1 MKKLISS
8 LFLFTLS
15 INFVAAQVS
24 TWDQNSAYTKGE
36 IAINSGKNYTALQDV
51 PAGTAITSSAYWKD
65 IDELMPELAKNN
77 EKPAGLDT
85 VISIPVDTL
94 QSQIAT
100 LKLPPDVNAT
110 TDSDTTG
117 GGTTGAIGQ
126 VAIDDPDL
134 AETSTGTRIINIST
148 RGKVVGSQDDD
159 ALVGGFVVRGT
170 PGSTIRLIIRGLGPY
185 MSGSIDSSL
194 LLADPIIEVYDNS
207 QQLIAKNDDWK
218 VQYSNTDPDPSTTLN
233 NGSYEVYTNQFAG
246 GVGLNDKEAG
256 VLLDLPI
263 YNDAQATA
271 QGVTGFAGYGIY
283 TVILKGVGGTTGVGQ
298 VAIDDP
304 DLTDNGSGNR
314 IINISTR
321 GFVGT
326 GTYEDLVGGY
336 VLKGP
341 AGGKKNFIMRGLGP
355 YMKLTQNKDI
365 YLTDPFMTV
374 EKGQT
379 VIGSSDNWATK
390 YSAND
395 PEPSTTLNNGNYTA
409 YTSGFA
415 GVGLQEKEAGL
426 LMEMEIDSSIGFGI
440 YTNTVKYS
448 AP

>member
-1 MKKLISS
+1 MHIITKAMKLFSLPLICLIILPS
-8 LFLFTLS
+8 LFAFQQH
-15 INFVAAQVS
+15 N
-24 TWDQNSAYTKGE
+24 QNLAYTHP
-36 IAINSGKNYTALQDV
+36 AIVVSGGVSYISVKNVDAGIKIDSPEYWTPLLSTAPTDEPGDP
-51 PAGTAITSSAYWKD
+51 PATEPDTS
-65 IDELMPELAKNN
+65 
-77 EKPAGLDT
+77 
-85 VISIPVDTL
+85 
-94 QSQIAT
+94 
-100 LKLPPDVNAT
+100 
-110 TDSDTTG
+110 DSDIGNLTPPEG
-117 GGTTGAIGQ
+117 STGAIGQ

-148 RGKVVGSQDDD
+148 RGKVIGSEDDD

-170 PGSTIRLIIRGLGPY
+170 PGSTIKLIIRGLGPY

-194 LLADPIIEVYDNS
+194 LLADPIIEVYNNR
-207 QQLIAKNDDWK
+207 QQLIAKNDNWK
-218 VQYSNTDPDPSTTLN
+218 EQFSSTDPNPATTLN
-233 NGSYEVYTNQFAG
+233 NGSYEVYTNLFAG

-263 YNDAQATA
+263 YDEAQATE

-283 TVILKGVGGTTGVGQ
+283 TVILKGVGGTTGIGQ
-298 VAIDDP
+298 VAVDDP
-304 DLTDNGSGNR
+304 DLSDNGTGNR

-321 GFVGT
+321 GFAGT
-326 GTYEDLVGGY
+326 GDYEDLVGGF

-341 AGGKKNFIMRGLGP
+341 AGGRKDFIMRGLGP
-355 YMKLTQNKDI
+355 YMKLTTGKDI

-379 VIGSSDNWATK
+379 VIGSSNDWATR

-395 PEPSTTLNNGNYTA
+395 PEPSSTLNNGDYTV

-426 LMEMEIDSSIGFGI
+426 LMEMEIDSSIGYGI

>member
-1 MKKLISS
+1 MKSS
-8 LFLFTLS
+8 FLLVILPVIIGGLLFANSALTDLVYDSSKSYSAGDAVIPTSSDFTL
-15 INFVAAQVS
+15 
-24 TWDQNSAYTKGE
+24 
-36 IAINSGKNYTALQDV
+36 YTAKITV
-51 PAGTAITSSAYWKD
+51 PAGSNGPPNSTYWQTAEDYSTQLQSTYSSTVSTPPSSAN
-65 IDELMPELAKNN
+65 INTSE
-77 EKPAGLDT
+77 
-85 VISIPVDTL
+85 
-94 QSQIAT
+94 IAN
-100 LKLPPDVNAT
+100 L
-110 TDSDTTG
+110 
-117 GGTTGAIGQ
+117 GTPSSTSGAIGQ

-233 NGSYEVYTNQFAG
+233 NGSYEIYTNQFAG

-374 EKGQT
+374 EKTGGLLL
-379 VIGSSDNWATK
+379 GSNDNWATK
-390 YSAND
+390 YSDNTVSNPD
-395 PEPSTTLNNGNYTA
+395 PLNTINNGSYSA
-409 YTSGFA
+409 YTSSFA
-415 GVGLQEKEAGL
+415 GVGLQTNEAGL
-426 LMEMEIDSSIGFGI
+426 LMEMEIDSTIGYGI